1 MSAVTCPSC
10 NTPAPPGAIFCD
22 HCGYDLRTV
31 TPASSKPMPPAF
43 LAPGE
48 AESVVCPMCQH
59 PNVAGA
65 IFCENCGA
73 QLSGAKPAPV
83 APLEYEPP
91 APSVTAVDAAPVPP
105 GPAPVDAPPPAPTPV
120 GSVIGRLLISESKV
134 SLPIPPGK
142 QVVVI
147 GREDPVSGVF
157 PDIDLDPHGGHE
169 GGVGRRHAQLLW
181 KDGRVYL
188 EDLESV
194 NGTAV
199 NRQRL
204 PPNQPQVLNSGDE
217 IRLGKMALIYYS

>member
-31 TPASSKPMPPAF
+31 TPVSQKPAPPAF
-43 LAPGE
+43 LPPAQ
-48 AESVVCPMCQH
+48 AETLICPLCQH
-59 PNVAGA
+59 PNIAGA
-65 IFCENCGA
+65 VFCENCGA

-83 APLEYEPP
+83 L
-91 APSVTAVDAAPVPP
+91 PVEFER
-105 GPAPVDAPPPAPTPV
+105 PAPVEAAAPAPMAAPAAAAPPAQGAV
-120 GSVIGRLLISESKV
+120 MGRLLISESKV

-142 QVVVI
+142 QIVVI

-169 GGVGRRHAQLLW
+169 GGVGRRHAQLVW
-181 KDGRVYL
+181 KEGRVYI

-204 PPNQPQVLNSGDE
+204 APNQPQALNSGDE